1 MRDNGLSGWRCV
13 SKLSAITGKPIS
25 FEIESSNV
33 YNALIE
39 LANTV
44 NAKIKINYYTHIV
57 SFYDKQ
63 SKRFSGYRLYPE
75 KNLKSLSMTNS
86 GNELTTVLKCSG
98 GEDEYGAAINI
109 VPAIPDC
116 VMNWFNEFRTKE
128 CKVSILVVSDDLIIQ
143 ENLIIQGD
151 KNIGNWSSAGSFD
164 DD

>member
-1 MRDNGLSGWRCV
+1 MRDNGLSGWHCV
-13 SKLSAITGKPIS
+13 SKLSTITGKPIS

-44 NAKIKINYYTHIV
+44 NAKIKINYYTHII

-98 GEDEYGAAINI
+98 GEDEYGAAISI

-116 VMNWFNEFRTKE
+116 VMN
-128 CKVSILVVSDDLIIQ
+128 
-143 ENLIIQGD
+143 
-151 KNIGNWSSAGSFD
+151 
-164 DD
+164 